1 MRLHIGVQRH
11 AKYRFIS
18 VRRIVLLVRSL
29 VLPGL
34 YVHVGRLVGKQVQVA
49 CAEAEHSPPFFLLL
63 RHLRVFV
70 FDIAF
75 LEDKQCD

>member
-1 MRLHIGVQRH
+1 M
-11 AKYRFIS
+11 S
-18 VRRIVLLVRSL
+18 SL

-49 CAEAEHSPPFFLLL
+49 CAEAEHSPPFFSSFAALESL
-63 RHLRVFV
+63 R